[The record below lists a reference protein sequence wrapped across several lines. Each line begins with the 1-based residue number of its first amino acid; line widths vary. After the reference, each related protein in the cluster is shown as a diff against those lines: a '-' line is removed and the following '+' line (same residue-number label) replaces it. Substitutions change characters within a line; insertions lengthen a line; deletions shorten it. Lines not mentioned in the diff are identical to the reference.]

1 MVNVRLKVCSM
12 YPILK
17 SQLRLPGD
25 RLLLQTLEQNAREL
39 MALETDR
46 DISNSIRMV
55 CMHNFY
61 VHNYAYIYLF
71 TLWHRI
77 CLLFGTDL

>member
-1 MVNVRLKVCSM
+1 MNVRLKVCSM

-46 DISNSIRMV
+46 DISNTIRMV
-55 CMHNFY
+55 FIYNLYMHAY
-61 VHNYAYIYLF
+61 VYVYLL
-71 TLWHRI
+71 T
-77 CLLFGTDL
+77 

>member
-1 MVNVRLKVCSM
+1 MVNVRLKVCSL
-12 YPILK
+12 YPSLK

-46 DISNSIRMV
+46 DVSNTIRKV
-55 CMHNFY
+55 CR
-61 VHNYAYIYLF
+61 V
-71 TLWHRI
+71 
-77 CLLFGTDL
+77 